1 MYGIEIVV
9 LYSIAGTI
17 NSNILQ
23 SIDRTQSLELDFY
36 RQRRRKSVEIIFLRV
51 FSFGLDKK
59 LMRNLVGK
67 SIYFGLYTRAISRT
81 DTFYLSVVDRRLIY
95 MLANNFVSSFVCV
108 CKKTRPLLKKSFL
121 SFQKRKTMKIVFAR
135 LFDKF
140 REIYGISVD
149 THGGSRLHP
158 IGYETD
164 RFQLLG
170 KSVRRGFGDT
180 SSRYLYLSK
189 MH

>member
-1 MYGIEIVV
+1 
-9 LYSIAGTI
+9 
-17 NSNILQ
+17 
-23 SIDRTQSLELDFY
+23 
-36 RQRRRKSVEIIFLRV
+36 
-51 FSFGLDKK
+51 
-59 LMRNLVGK
+59 
-67 SIYFGLYTRAISRT
+67 
-81 DTFYLSVVDRRLIY
+81 
-95 MLANNFVSSFVCV
+95 
-108 CKKTRPLLKKSFL
+108 
-121 SFQKRKTMKIVFAR
+121 MKIVFAR